1 MYDKRLNIR
10 MESNNTTMQSN
21 KQSREID
28 LVGMAKQVWGE
39 KKTLIAFVAVFSI
52 LGVVVAL
59 GTPKSYTSNVVLAPE
74 VSSVGNMAGN
84 LSDLASMVGVN
95 LSSKGTTVDAIYPEI
110 YPDILA
116 SSDFIVGLFNVKVR
130 LEEDSR
136 ERTYYEHIMQDTPI
150 PFWDKPFVW
159 IGKMFEKKDDS
170 QSANKRLDLFRLTKQ
185 QYAAYKAIRANLSC
199 NVDKKTSIISL
210 SVQDFDRLVAATI
223 ADTIQMRLQQY
234 ITLYRTH
241 KSRNDLAYTKKLFAE
256 AKVNYIR
263 SQQKYGAYADANEDL
278 VLQSIKNKRD
288 AMENE
293 MQLRFNIYTQLS
305 QQLQLAEAKVQ
316 ERTPVFTVIQG
327 ASVPLMASST
337 PRSYIVVLFV
347 FLGIL
352 ADAAWVLYLRKW
364 VHERR
369 EKRRK

>member
-1 MYDKRLNIR
+1 MKLQKVQA
-10 MESNNTTMQSN
+10 EQ
-21 KQSREID
+21 KFQSREID
-28 LVGMAKQVWGE
+28 MIGIAKQIVHE
-39 KKTLIAFVAVFSI
+39 KRTLTLFMAVFSL
-52 LGVVVAL
+52 LGIIIAL
-59 GTPKSYTSNVVLAPE
+59 SIPKSYTSNVVLAPE
-74 VSSVGNMAGN
+74 ISSAGNMTSN

-95 LSSKGTTVDAIYPEI
+95 LSSKGGAVDAIYPEI

-130 LEEDSR
+130 LEKDCR

-150 PFWDKPFVW
+150 PFWSKPFVW
-159 IGKMFEKKDDS
+159 VESLFEKTNNV
-170 QSANKRLDLFRLTKQ
+170 QNANKKVDLFRLTKQ

-210 SVQDFDRLVAATI
+210 GVQDYDRLVAATI

-234 ITLYRTH
+234 ITLYRTQ
-241 KSRNDLAYTKKLFAE
+241 KSRNGLAYTKKLFVE
-256 AKVNYIR
+256 AKANYIR
-263 SQQKYGAYADANEDL
+263 SQQKYGSYADANEDL

-305 QQLQLAEAKVQ
+305 QRLQLAEAKVQ

-337 PRSYIVVLFV
+337 PRSYIVLLFI
-347 FLGIL
+347 FLSVL
-352 ADAAWVLYLRKW
+352 ADAAWVLYLREWMKE
-364 VHERR
+364 H
-369 EKRRK
+369 RKKGRN

>member
-1 MYDKRLNIR
+1 
-10 MESNNTTMQSN
+10 
-21 KQSREID
+21 
-28 LVGMAKQVWGE
+28 
-39 KKTLIAFVAVFSI
+39 
-52 LGVVVAL
+52 
-59 GTPKSYTSNVVLAPE
+59 
-74 VSSVGNMAGN
+74 
-84 LSDLASMVGVN
+84 
-95 LSSKGTTVDAIYPEI
+95 
-110 YPDILA
+110 
-116 SSDFIVGLFNVKVR
+116 
-130 LEEDSR
+130 
-136 ERTYYEHIMQDTPI
+136 MQDTPI

-159 IGKMFEKKDDS
+159 IGNLFEKKEDS

-210 SVQDFDRLVAATI
+210 SVQDYDRFVAATI

-241 KSRNDLAYTKKLFAE
+241 KSRNDLAYTKRLFAE
-256 AKVNYIR
+256 AKANYIR

-337 PRSYIVVLFV
+337 PRSYIVMLFV
-347 FLGIL
+347 FLGVL

-364 VHERR
+364 VHDRR